1 MYQYQH
7 QILDDGQ
14 IKILGLPYESKLVEI
29 PRMDRFRQLYS
40 YKLSEIDINR
50 VREYLNIARN
60 TEDKIIKDGLFK
72 SAVVTYM
79 KCFAP
84 SKGRSIIDAKGI
96 YKNIPGAMDCHKA
109 FKEMRNKYFAHD
121 EMDYK
126 EAQIGIILNVEEK
139 RKAGIVSIDKCS
151 EFVYADNIEILDKLC
166 SIALEQVKAL
176 VERELKKADKFYD
189 DIDYEIMNGY
199 PEMQV
204 NTEAEEFKIE
214 NPK

>member
-60 TEDKIIKDGLFK
+60 AEDKIIKDGLFK

-109 FKEMRNKYFAHD
+109 FKATV
-121 EMDYK
+121 YK
-126 EAQIGIILNVEEK
+126 
-139 RKAGIVSIDKCS
+139 
-151 EFVYADNIEILDKLC
+151 
-166 SIALEQVKAL
+166 
-176 VERELKKADKFYD
+176 
-189 DIDYEIMNGY
+189 GY
-199 PEMQV
+199 KQD
-204 NTEAEEFKIE
+204 
-214 NPK
+214 

>member
-1 MYQYQH
+1 MHQY
-7 QILDDGQ
+7 QILDNGQ

-29 PRMDRFRQLYS
+29 PRENRFRQLYS

-50 VREYLNIARN
+50 VREYLNIAQN

-72 SAVVTYM
+72 SAVISYI

-84 SKGRSIIDAKGI
+84 SKGRSNIKAEKI
-96 YKNIPGAMDCHKA
+96 YRNIPGAMDCHNA
-109 FKEMRNKYFAHD
+109 FGEMRNKYFAHD

-126 EAQIGIILNVEEK
+126 DAQIGIILNVEEK
-139 RKAGIVSIDKCS
+139 RKIDIVSIDKCS
-151 EFVYADNIEILDKLC
+151 EFAYADNIEILDRLC
-166 SIALEQVKAL
+166 SIALEQIKVL
-176 VERELKKADKFYD
+176 VEQELERADKFYD

-204 NTEAEEFKIE
+204 NIEAEEFKIE